1 MKLIHHLINQPNNT
15 FGKTLYFIA
24 LCLVL
29 GGASVAANYAMIYR
43 HTAMA
48 VSYLSLAGVA
58 YWFYTFQKD
67 KKPRTLLWILMLS
80 VFTLHKWW
88 IVAVIILEIIS
99 RKMKTNVVSTPTT
112 EQQQGFWQILM
123 IVPAYLVMDVAREY
137 SVWHTF
143 TINYFP
149 DTAMLFILLMA
160 IYLFRRQR

>member
-1 MKLIHHLINQPNNT
+1 
-15 FGKTLYFIA
+15 
-24 LCLVL
+24 
-29 GGASVAANYAMIYR
+29 
-43 HTAMA
+43 
-48 VSYLSLAGVA
+48 
-58 YWFYTFQKD
+58 
-67 KKPRTLLWILMLS
+67 
-80 VFTLHKWW
+80 
-88 IVAVIILEIIS
+88 
-99 RKMKTNVVSTPTT
+99 MKTNVVSTPAT